1 MQSSSIQNELFVV
14 WACFLLLLLG
24 SADTMTA
31 FSFNDSSQQ
40 TRSMMNQTLHVVYLL
55 FLILY
60 YKGQLRGT
68 FLVSLFLLWENQVVY
83 EYMKYEPLNSA
94 GIQGGSSEYIY
105 LVDGEEVEKV
115 DNGEVIKVSYKV
127 PETVDVEKCPQ
138 VRLRFAADHVGHINF
153 PLQYDKCRDFVVK
166 GLLANDEDLGR
177 AFRVIEAELGFLF
190 DFFYARYPSIK
201 DTLAPDLAVYI
212 VILATSLFTLFSP
225 DLLRYRYWKGTI
237 GQYFILDNIQPH
249 WVKTFLSWFSLEAQ
263 ALDSSLMTRSVRLM
277 PVVLRELNNCDGKI
291 TDGRMWMY
299 RTGIIDLNLDR
310 DVLHAWTPLLVAFQ
324 PELVPDSTYTSTSMA
339 RGTLQ
344 NACDFL
350 AKCES
355 ASDKYDKLMDLG
367 RLDHTEH
374 NVRFLSEGARIAV
387 YLVERIE
394 DAGKRWKVL
403 AAFWANMMLYI
414 APSDRAV
421 AHATRMATGGEFV
434 TIIWALL
441 SHAHVV
447 DKLQHRGGAPGLPI
461 LLEEEEDKR
470 AQAGPALI

>member
-60 YKGQLRGT
+60 YKA
-68 FLVSLFLLWENQVVY
+68 SSAAPSSENQVVY

-94 GIQGGSSEYIY
+94 GIQGGSYDPKTMEEYIY

-127 PETVDVEKCPQ
+127 PETVDVEKCPR
-138 VRLRFAADHVGHINF
+138 VRLSTTSAETLSSRGSSPMTKTSAGHS
-153 PLQYDKCRDFVVK
+153 
-166 GLLANDEDLGR
+166 G
-177 AFRVIEAELGFLF
+177 LGFLF

-225 DLLRYRYWKGTI
+225 DLLRYRPQGPIGSNAANNILIHGFNLDLLVTRLVIVWYIFLESYQFLAFIFSDWHKAFMEVPLKVLCHFTVTRYWKGTI

-277 PVVLRELNNCDGKI
+277 PVVRDAVLRELKNCDGKI

-310 DVLHAWTPLLVAFQ
+310 DVLLGH
-324 PELVPDSTYTSTSMA
+324 TYARYILTWHIATSICDYGLSMD
-339 RGTLQ
+339 T
-344 NACDFL
+344 
-350 AKCES
+350 
-355 ASDKYDKLMDLG
+355 
-367 RLDHTEH
+367 T
-374 NVRFLSEGARIAV
+374 
-387 YLVERIE
+387 
-394 DAGKRWKVL
+394 AGGIP
-403 AAFWANMMLYI
+403 A
-414 APSDRAV
+414 
-421 AHATRMATGGEFV
+421 G
-434 TIIWALL
+434 
-441 SHAHVV
+441 
-447 DKLQHRGGAPGLPI
+447 
-461 LLEEEEDKR
+461 
-470 AQAGPALI
+470 AGPGQHVHEHFDGPWHTAECLRLPRQMRVRQ